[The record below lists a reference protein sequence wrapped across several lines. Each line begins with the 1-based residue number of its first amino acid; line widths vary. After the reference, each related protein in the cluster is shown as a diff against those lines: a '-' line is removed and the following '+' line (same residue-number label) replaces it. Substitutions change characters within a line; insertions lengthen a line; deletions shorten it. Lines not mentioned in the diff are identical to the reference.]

1 VLVVYDDASARR
13 REEVPVEV
21 VRPAIYMYPHAE
33 LEGSDGEGRHS
44 RLSVISLCSM
54 RCLVAVIGLVLAMVA
69 MM

>member
-1 VLVVYDDASARR
+1 MLVVYDDASARR

-33 LEGSDGEGRHS
+33 LEGSDGEGHHS
-44 RLSVISLCSM
+44 RLSVISL